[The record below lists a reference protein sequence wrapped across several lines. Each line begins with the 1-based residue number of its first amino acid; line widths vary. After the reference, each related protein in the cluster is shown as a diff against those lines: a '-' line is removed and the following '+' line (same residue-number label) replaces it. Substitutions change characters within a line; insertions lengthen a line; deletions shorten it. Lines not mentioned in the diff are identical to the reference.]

1 VLPKP
6 KPGADL
12 QSETPAAEAA
22 EAILPDGPVL
32 VAATPARLAIPSNYR
47 TYTLVL
53 LTLVYVINYL
63 DRQILGILLPQ
74 IQREFTL
81 TDTQLGLLS
90 GTAFAVIY
98 AVLGVPLAVV
108 ADRMNRRNVVA
119 FSLAAFSLMTVLS
132 GYAAQFWQLLL
143 ARFGTGIGEAGTGPS
158 INSML
163 ADLYPPEKRASALS
177 FYSAGLNVGLLVGF
191 FGGGWIA
198 EHYGWRNAFFAAG
211 APGLLLA
218 IYLLV
223 GVREPVRGSVDNLK
237 DEMPAPNLWT
247 VIRGLWSQRS
257 FRWIA
262 IGTSMSSFG
271 GYAGIFFIPK
281 FLVVSHH
288 LSLVHVSVILAL
300 LAGIPGAL
308 GTYLSGVFADRYGSR
323 EVRWNMYVPI
333 IAAFLSA
340 IFVPIF
346 FLVPVTAIA
355 LVAGIVPFMMGA
367 TYVGPAFA
375 MTQALVPLR
384 MRARAIAVLLF
395 VLNMIGLG
403 LGPLAVGKLSDL
415 LKPALGA
422 DSLRY
427 AMTATIL
434 TGLAGAFC
442 YWRASGPLKAD
453 IARAPSLA

>member
-1 VLPKP
+1 MQS
-6 KPGADL
+6 DL
-12 QSETPAAEAA
+12 PAAEAA
-22 EAILPDGPVL
+22 EAVLPDGPVL
-32 VAATPARLAIPSNYR
+32 VAPAAALSFSPSYR

-53 LTLVYVINYL
+53 LTLVYVVNYL

-74 IQREFTL
+74 IQKEFTL

-98 AVLGVPLAVV
+98 AVLGVPLAVI
-108 ADRMNRRNVVA
+108 ADRVNRRNVVA
-119 FSLAAFSLMTVLS
+119 LSLATFSLMTMLS
-132 GYAAQFWQLLL
+132 GYCVQFWQLLL

-177 FYSAGLNVGLLVGF
+177 FYSAGLNVGLLIGY

-218 IYLLV
+218 LYLFA
-223 GVREPVRGSVDNLK
+223 GVREPVRGAVDNLK
-237 DEMPAPNLWT
+237 DDAPAPSLSTVLW
-247 VIRGLWSQRS
+247 GLWSQRS
-257 FRWIA
+257 FRWMA

-288 LSLVHVSVILAL
+288 LSLVKVSVALAL
-300 LAGIPGAL
+300 LSGIPGAL
-308 GTYLSGVFADRYGSR
+308 GTYLSGVFADRYGKR
-323 EVRWNMYVPI
+323 DVRWNMYVPI
-333 IAAFLSA
+333 VATLFSA
-340 IFVPIF
+340 TFVPIF
-346 FLVPVTAIA
+346 FLVPITPIA
-355 LVAGIVPFMMGA
+355 LVAAIVPFMMGA
-367 TYVGPAFA
+367 SYVGPAFA

-384 MRARAIAVLLF
+384 MRARAIAILLF

-415 LKPALGA
+415 LKPDFGA

-427 AMTATIL
+427 AMTATII
-434 TGLAGAFC
+434 TGLIGGFC
-442 YWRASGPLKAD
+442 YWRASRTLKAD
-453 IARAPSLA
+453 IARAPLLA

>member
-1 VLPKP
+1 M
-6 KPGADL
+6 
-12 QSETPAAEAA
+12 QSDTRAAEAA
-22 EAILPDGPVL
+22 EAVLPDGPML
-32 VAATPARLAIPSNYR
+32 VASAPTRLPVSSSYR

-74 IQREFTL
+74 IQKEFTL

-98 AVLGVPLAVV
+98 AVLGVPLAVI
-108 ADRMNRRNVVA
+108 ADRLNRRNVVA
-119 FSLAAFSLMTVLS
+119 LSLATFSFMTVLS
-132 GYAAQFWQLLL
+132 GYTGQFWQLLL

-211 APGLLLA
+211 VPGLLLA
-218 IYLLV
+218 VYLFV
-223 GVREPVRGSVDNLK
+223 GVREPIRGCVDNLK
-237 DEMPAPNLWT
+237 DDAPAPNLRT
-247 VIRGLWSQRS
+247 VIRGLWNQRS

-288 LSLVHVSVILAL
+288 LSLVKVSIVLAL

-308 GTYLSGVFADRYGSR
+308 GTYLSGVFADRYGKR
-323 EVRWNMYVPI
+323 DIRRNMYVPI
-333 IAAFLSA
+333 IATFFSA
-340 IFVPIF
+340 MAVPIF
-346 FLVPVTAIA
+346 FLVSVTPIA
-355 LVAGIVPFMMGA
+355 LTAAIIPFMMGA

-384 MRARAIAVLLF
+384 MRARAIAILLF

-403 LGPLAVGKLSDL
+403 LGPLTVDKLSDL
-415 LKPALGA
+415 LRPAFGL

-434 TGLAGAFC
+434 TGLIGAFC
-442 YWRASGPLKAD
+442 YWRASRTLRAD
-453 IARAPSLA
+453 IARAPSLV